1 MTSLVYGEEET
12 YDVISIGE
20 EETYDVISIWG
31 RRNI

>member
-20 EETYDVISIWG
+20 EETYGKKKHMTSLV
-31 RRNI
+31 